1 MQIPSYKVKLR
12 AIRVVKEWFDQAQEP
27 IVMSTGHLDM
37 LLACIEKALQEG
49 VATERCGDCLGQRVK
64 GTVYRCE
71 S

>member
-1 MQIPSYKVKLR
+1 MVPNYKVKLR
-12 AIRVVKEWFDQAQEP
+12 AIRAVKEWFDQAHEP
-27 IVMSTGHLDM
+27 IVMSTGHLDL

-49 VATERCGDCLGQRVK
+49 AATERCGDCLGQRVQ

>member
-1 MQIPSYKVKLR
+1 MVNYEHKLR
-12 AIRVVKEWFDQAQEP
+12 AIRGVKEWFEQAHEP
-27 IVMSTGHLDM
+27 MVMSTGHLDL

-49 VATERCGDCLGQRVK
+49 AATERCGDCLGQRVQ

>member
-1 MQIPSYKVKLR
+1 LR
-12 AIRVVKEWFDQAQEP
+12 AIRVVKEWFDQAHEP
-27 IVMSTGHLDM
+27 IVMSTGHLDL

-49 VATERCGDCLGQRVK
+49 AATERCGDCLGQRVQ

>member
-1 MQIPSYKVKLR
+1 MQTPSYEVKLR
-12 AIRVVKEWFDQAQEP
+12 AIKVVKEWFDQTQEP
-27 IVMSTGHLDM
+27 IVMSTGHLDL

-49 VATERCGDCLGQRVK
+49 AATERCGDCLGQRVQ

>member
-1 MQIPSYKVKLR
+1 MVNYEHKLR
-12 AIRVVKEWFDQAQEP
+12 AIRVVKEWLDQAHEP
-27 IVMSTGHLDM
+27 IVMSTGHLDL
-37 LLACIEKALQEG
+37 LLAGIEKALQEG